1 MASGLSMASVNK
13 IKELAA
19 AEQYD
24 MAAPILDT
32 QELEKSLNPQ
42 FIRVCGEVY
51 ENVGRIAD
59 ARKFYVRAHVM
70 APESNRVIFS
80 IISFYLKLGF
90 RTLAKMYYKEYVHN
104 DIGNDRNIKNIDYIL
119 AKAEG
124 EELDSLFE
132 RLNPHYAENI
142 DEYWSYELY
151 LLAKISGK
159 TDISKTIA
167 DDYVATYK
175 ETHKSTVISAIE
187 NGSEKPDD
195 YFYIYAKEEVPDK
208 DPEFEEI
215 REMERKQLD
224 ADYKRIDPDSD
235 DAAEPQFLTMVED
248 EFDLPEEETSKEAK
262 KEKKSLFSRLRRIK
276 GEKDLLDDEEDVIS
290 DADEDDAAEKENKS
304 DDELPKKIV
313 EEAKKDDDIELSTPE
328 EKEPEIEEEPEEVYE
343 SFEDKF
349 EKKSIDDV
357 ITYDYDDGFAPESDT
372 IEGLSDIEED
382 FRSFGYDVDEL
393 KDKYQSIEEEIDFV
407 DDEEE
412 FEPEVEEFAEPEAEP
427 EVEPEVE
434 EPEPEVEPEVEE
446 VVEPEPEPEVVPEVE
461 PEVEEVVEPEPEPD
475 VVPEAEPEVEEVAEP
490 EPEPDVV
497 PEAEPE
503 VEEVAEP
510 EPRLSFEEHGVS
522 IEPAPIPEPNMDDY
536 ITPEQ
541 SEFSKMDVK
550 DIAFIKDSVSGV
562 EMESG
567 VSVDTAV
574 VSSEPVVEPEPIA
587 EPETVVEPEV
597 EEVAEAEPVEETIE
611 AEPEVEEFVESE
623 VEPEAEPE
631 VEEVVEPEPVPEP
644 VNLDPYKDL
653 DYRVESSTGL
663 DFPEFKNT
671 LFPDLDKE
679 EHVIVNKFNDV
690 AKEQEEKLS
699 QRLLEEERMQREAE
713 ELLKSLGID
722 I

>member
-1 MASGLSMASVNK
+1 MIDQN
-13 IKELAA
+13 
-19 AEQYD
+19 EQ
-24 MAAPILDT
+24 
-32 QELEKSLNPQ
+32 
-42 FIRVCGEVY
+42 IR
-51 ENVGRIAD
+51 N
-59 ARKFYVRAHVM
+59 
-70 APESNRVIFS
+70 
-80 IISFYLKLGF
+80 
-90 RTLAKMYYKEYVHN
+90 
-104 DIGNDRNIKNIDYIL
+104 
-119 AKAEG
+119 EG

-187 NGSEKPDD
+187 NGSENPDD

-290 DADEDDAAEKENKS
+290 DADEDETAEKENKS

-412 FEPEVEEFAEPEAEP
+412 FEPEVEEFAEPE
-427 EVEPEVE
+427 VEPKVE
-434 EPEPEVEPEVEE
+434 EPEPEVESEVEE

-461 PEVEEVVEPEPEPD
+461 PEVEEVVEPEPE
-475 VVPEAEPEVEEVAEP
+475 VEPEVETEVEEMAEP

-587 EPETVVEPEV
+587 EFEPVAEPEHEV
-597 EEVAEAEPVEETIE
+597 EEFAEP
-611 AEPEVEEFVESE
+611 EPEVEEFV
-623 VEPEAEPE
+623 VPEPEKLTELEPE
-631 VEEVVEPEPVPEP
+631 VEEVVEPEVEPEPVPEP

>member
-1 MASGLSMASVNK
+1 MSSGLSMASVNK

-59 ARKFYVRAHVM
+59 ARKFYVRAHIM

-187 NGSEKPDD
+187 SGAEKPDD

-290 DADEDDAAEKENKS
+290 DADEDEAAEKENKS

-313 EEAKKDDDIELSTPE
+313 EEVKKDDDIELSTPE

-412 FEPEVEEFAEPEAEP
+412 FEPEVDEFAEPEVEEFA
-427 EVEPEVE
+427 EPEVE

-461 PEVEEVVEPEPEPD
+461 PEVEEVVESEPE
-475 VVPEAEPEVEEVAEP
+475 VVPEVELEVEEVVEPEPEVEPEVETEVEEMAEP

-497 PEAEPE
+497 P
-503 VEEVAEP
+503 
-510 EPRLSFEEHGVS
+510 
-522 IEPAPIPEPNMDDY
+522 
-536 ITPEQ
+536 
-541 SEFSKMDVK
+541 
-550 DIAFIKDSVSGV
+550 
-562 EMESG
+562 
-567 VSVDTAV
+567 
-574 VSSEPVVEPEPIA
+574 
-587 EPETVVEPEV
+587 
-597 EEVAEAEPVEETIE
+597 
-611 AEPEVEEFVESE
+611 
-623 VEPEAEPE
+623 
-631 VEEVVEPEPVPEP
+631 
-644 VNLDPYKDL
+644 
-653 DYRVESSTGL
+653 
-663 DFPEFKNT
+663 
-671 LFPDLDKE
+671 
-679 EHVIVNKFNDV
+679 
-690 AKEQEEKLS
+690 
-699 QRLLEEERMQREAE
+699 
-713 ELLKSLGID
+713 
-722 I
+722 